1 MESDVG
7 NATIQMRI
15 FNVAHAKKIFTAN
28 ALIILEDTVEFLLV
42 GNVNFVHILILH

>member
-1 MESDVG
+1 MESDVE

-15 FNVAHAKKIFTAN
+15 LNVAHAKRIFTAN
-28 ALIILEDTVEFLLV
+28 ALVIEDPVEFLVV